1 MMYVE
6 WKTPIVKLN
15 LKLHCYSN
23 NYSKTSGRLWQYH
36 RDNPNGVLTNSES
49 LKFKIKL
56 TGKTS
61 AAGSTKDILIIDML
75 LKYIGN
81 FGRTLFN

>member
-1 MMYVE
+1 MQKDLDVATPMY
-6 WKTPIVKLN
+6 N
-15 LKLHCYSN
+15 LIEYTY
-23 NYSKTSGRLWQYH
+23 NYSKTSGRFWQYH
-36 RDNPNGVLTNSES
+36 RDNPNGILTNSES

-61 AAGSTKDILIIDML
+61 AADSTKNILIIDML
-75 LKYIGN
+75 LKYTGN